1 MQKTNSLKSL
11 LLKVLVPGV
20 SIKIGAAYAS
30 SGGFEAGQIIELVHG
45 FFEVDD
51 GYGRTETAPSIW
63 NESQKEFDSIF
74 HLFGNDLD
82 EMEDCE
88 ILGVLDKKESEA
100 DKLGDRLKNFQSD
113 VRAWAVECFGQEV
126 CDDHVERN
134 QRFAEE
140 SIETIQAFGC
150 TEEEVMQVVR
160 YVYSRPAG
168 DREQEIGGAMLT
180 MATLCIASDIDM
192 FGCGLKELERVTR
205 PETLLKIRA
214 KQAAKPRFLPRLVSA
229 ETTGQFANI

>member
-1 MQKTNSLKSL
+1 MKKSNTPKSL

-20 SIKIGAAYAS
+20 SIKIGPAYAS
-30 SGGFEAGQIIELVHG
+30 RGGFEAGQIIELEHG
-45 FFEVDD
+45 IFEVDD
-51 GYGRTETAPSIW
+51 GYGRTEAAPSIW

-82 EMEDCE
+82 EMQDCE
-88 ILGVLDKKESEA
+88 ILGVLGKKESES
-100 DKLGDRLKNFQSD
+100 DPLGDRLKNFQSE
-113 VRAWAVECFGQEV
+113 VRKWAVECFGQEV

-140 SIETIQAFGC
+140 AIETIQAFGC

-160 YVYSRPAG
+160 YVFKRPAG

-180 MATLCIASDIDM
+180 MATLCIASNIDM
-192 FGCGLKELERVTR
+192 FGCALKELARVKQ
-205 PETLLKIRA
+205 PGTLLKIRA

-229 ETTGQFANI
+229 ETSSQIATI